1 VATSSQAPDSGQVQL
16 ALERIT
22 QSAAFS
28 RSERL
33 CRLLRFV
40 TERTLAGRGNE
51 LKEYLIGVEVLEKG
65 SSFDPRLDS
74 AVRVDAR
81 RLRAKLY
88 EYYAGDGAED
98 PVRIVLNKGS
108 YAPSFEW
115 PAKRAEQP
123 PVAVAPPVRRRIH
136 PIPVVLGLLAVMG
149 LTAGWWVWHRN
160 PESTSIR
167 SIAVLPFT
175 NITGRAENDTLCDG
189 LAVEMTNRFA
199 KLPGLRVVSRS
210 SAFAYKGK
218 HVDARRVARE
228 LRVDSILEGG
238 VRENNNSLR
247 ITVRLVRGEDG
258 SQLWSDS
265 FDLTKGD
272 DLGLQASIGQTVE
285 ARVAQ
290 FIPGASS
297 YTGAVS
303 PRDRELDMLVVQA
316 KHLAQRS
323 SSESILRAI
332 EYAGRSV
339 AERPKSAPAYVVL
352 GDAWLA
358 LAGQRLGDQRAEAVE
373 HARRNAATAAE
384 LDSTLAAPLTTLGA
398 IAMDYEWRWREA
410 EELFRRATVL
420 NPSNGSAFARY
431 ARLLTLQ
438 GRHDDAIAQARHAET
453 LAPTSVNVIVSVGHA
468 LFYARRFA
476 EAARQIEKAIDHD
489 PSYDYGRITLS
500 KVLAMQER
508 YEEAWRVADRIGE
521 PVRSSAEGAALR
533 AWLYGRQRRIEE
545 GRREVAKASDASS
558 IALAVAW
565 AALGESETALKVLED
580 ATRAKE
586 PNVVYVKVSPLLD
599 PIRGPRLDRI
609 CRQIGLS
616 GCAASR

>member
-115 PAKRAEQP
+115 PAKKAEEP
-123 PVAVAPPVRRRIH
+123 PVAAAPPVRSRIH
-136 PIPVVLGLLAVMG
+136 RGHVVLGLLAVMG
-149 LTAGWWVWHRN
+149 VAAGWWVWHR
-160 PESTSIR
+160 
-167 SIAVLPFT
+167 
-175 NITGRAENDTLCDG
+175 
-189 LAVEMTNRFA
+189 
-199 KLPGLRVVSRS
+199 K
-210 SAFAYKGK
+210 
-218 HVDARRVARE
+218 
-228 LRVDSILEGG
+228 
-238 VRENNNSLR
+238 
-247 ITVRLVRGEDG
+247 
-258 SQLWSDS
+258 
-265 FDLTKGD
+265 
-272 DLGLQASIGQTVE
+272 
-285 ARVAQ
+285 
-290 FIPGASS
+290 
-297 YTGAVS
+297 VS

-316 KHLAQRS
+316 RHLAQRS

-373 HARRNAATAAE
+373 HARRNAARAAE

-508 YEEAWRVADRIGE
+508 YEEAWKVAGRIGE

-545 GRREVAKASDASS
+545 GRKEVAKAGDASS

-580 ATRAKE
+580 AARAKE

-609 CRQIGLS
+609 CSQIGLN

>member
-1 VATSSQAPDSGQVQL
+1 MTAHSLCNIRGENGEFTVKNDCYQAVGASATIASETVATSSQAPDSGQVRL

-22 QSAAFS
+22 GSPAFS

-40 TERTLAGRGNE
+40 TERTLAGHGNE

-65 SSFDPRLDS
+65 ASFDPRLDS

-81 RLRAKLY
+81 RLRAKLD
-88 EYYAGDGAED
+88 EYYARDGAGD

-115 PAKRAEQP
+115 PAKSAEEP
-123 PVAVAPPVRRRIH
+123 PPAAAPQVRNRKL
-136 PIPVVLGLLAVMG
+136 PIPAVLVLLGVIGLG
-149 LTAGWWVWHRN
+149 AGWWMLHRN
-160 PESTSIR
+160 P
-167 SIAVLPFT
+167 A
-175 NITGRAENDTLCDG
+175 GG
-189 LAVEMTNRFA
+189 
-199 KLPGLRVVSRS
+199 S
-210 SAFAYKGK
+210 S
-218 HVDARRVARE
+218 
-228 LRVDSILEGG
+228 
-238 VRENNNSLR
+238 
-247 ITVRLVRGEDG
+247 
-258 SQLWSDS
+258 
-265 FDLTKGD
+265 
-272 DLGLQASIGQTVE
+272 
-285 ARVAQ
+285 
-290 FIPGASS
+290 
-297 YTGAVS
+297 GAVS
-303 PRDRELDMLVVQA
+303 ERDRELDMLVLQA
-316 KHLAQRS
+316 RHLAQRS

-358 LAGQRLGDQRAEAVE
+358 LAGQRLGGQRAEAVE
-373 HARRNAATAAE
+373 HARRNAAKAAE

-398 IAMDYEWRWREA
+398 IAMDYQWQWREA
-410 EELFRRATVL
+410 EELFRRATQL

-438 GRHDDAIAQARHAET
+438 GRHDEAIAQARHAET

-468 LFYARRFA
+468 LFYARRYE

-500 KVLAMQER
+500 KVLGTQER
-508 YEEAWRVADRIGE
+508 YEEAWKVADRIAE

-545 GRREVAKASDASS
+545 GRREVAKAGNASS

-580 ATRAKE
+580 ATRARE
-586 PNVVYVKVSPLLD
+586 PNVVYVKASPLLD

-609 CRQIGLS
+609 CAQIGLS